1 MLPPSERCSY
11 ECNKEATG
19 PLNRK
24 KLIEHINKQA
34 LETPDLP
41 EVKPYVAGTVRG
53 KKVRLNILSGLENN
67 VNYLPKLFKYCNY
80 FLIIDCILYI
90 LLRKC

>member
-41 EVKPYVAGTVRG
+41 EIKPYVAGTVRG
-53 KKVRLNILSGLENN
+53 KKVRSQCTRI
-67 VNYLPKLFKYCNY
+67 YLYWVKYI
-80 FLIIDCILYI
+80 FI
-90 LLRKC
+90 

>member
-1 MLPPSERCSY
+1 MPPSERCSY

-41 EVKPYVAGTVRG
+41 EQKPYVPGTVRG
-53 KKVRLNILSGLENN
+53 KKVNL
-67 VNYLPKLFKYCNY
+67 Y
-80 FLIIDCILYI
+80 YI
-90 LLRKC
+90 LTTMNPFFIKYVISSALSRFIKSTF

>member
-1 MLPPSERCSY
+1 MPPSERCSY

-41 EVKPYVAGTVRG
+41 EQKPYVPGTVRG
-53 KKVRLNILSGLENN
+53 KKVKLYFFFSIL
-67 VNYLPKLFKYCNY
+67 
-80 FLIIDCILYI
+80 LII
-90 LLRKC
+90 

>member
-1 MLPPSERCSY
+1 MFFQDNLLPPSERCSY

-41 EVKPYVAGTVRG
+41 EHKPYVAGTVRG
-53 KKVRLNILSGLENN
+53 KKVKLNKIHLNYKFIVIL
-67 VNYLPKLFKYCNY
+67 KYY
-80 FLIIDCILYI
+80 
-90 LLRKC
+90 R